1 MFNLTPAVRTLLFVN
16 VGVFAVQA
24 LLGFDFINRF
34 GLRYIHAE
42 SFSPEQFVTHLFIH
56 SGLGHLF
63 SNMFALIIFGPL
75 LEQFWGSKRFL
86 FFYFFTGLG
95 AAVLFSGINYYEI
108 SQLEAATNAYLQ
120 DPEPSRFIGYV
131 NKYVPLFA
139 RDQVAFLQGFQQNP
153 TDPSYLRQTAQVVQ
167 EVFSRQANIPM
178 VGASGAVFGILM
190 AYGLLFPNTELFL
203 LFFPFPVKAKYFVA
217 LYGLYELYAGIHN
230 AEGDN
235 VAHFAH
241 IGGMLFA
248 FVLVRIWGK
257 QRTNFY

>member
-1 MFNLTPAVRTLLFVN
+1 MFNLTPVVRTLLLVN

-24 LLGFDFINRF
+24 LLGYDFINWF

-42 SFSPEQFVTHLFIH
+42 SFQPYQFVTHLFVH

-63 SNMFALIIFGPL
+63 SNMFALLIFGPM
-75 LEQFWGSKRFL
+75 LEMDWGGRRFL

-95 AAVLFSGINYYEI
+95 AAVLFSAINYYEI
-108 SQLEAATNAYLQ
+108 GQIQAATNAYLQ
-120 DPEPSRFIGYV
+120 DPEPSRFISYV
-131 NKYVPLFA
+131 NRFA
-139 RDQVAFLQGFQQNP
+139 SGFAQQNTAYLREFQQDP
-153 TDPSYLRQTAQVVQ
+153 TNATYLRETTEIVR
-167 EVFSRQANIPM
+167 EFYSRQANIPM

-190 AYGLLFPNTELFL
+190 AFGLLHPNTELFL

-248 FVLVRIWGK
+248 LILVRIWRR